1 MKNGITLVTYADCM
15 GNNLK
20 DLNQVLKKYIGNGVD
35 IIHILPFFHQLR
47 IGDLPLSGMIK

>member
-35 IIHILPFFHQLR
+35 IIHILPFFPST
-47 IGDLPLSGMIK
+47 GG